1 MLKSIIDSSFFFS
14 KFSFNQRFIFSI
26 FSPNG
31 DFIST
36 FSSKRDA
43 GRYIKENI
51 RNFEMIPLLNISS
64 KCFNIGIPDIGT
76 DELFIMIQKYIYS
89 Y

>member
-1 MLKSIIDSSFFFS
+1 MTCRKS
-14 KFSFNQRFIFSI
+14 KKRKV
-26 FSPNG
+26 NG
-31 DFIST
+31 AIQYHYS
-36 FSSKRDA
+36 
-43 GRYIKENI
+43 YIKENI